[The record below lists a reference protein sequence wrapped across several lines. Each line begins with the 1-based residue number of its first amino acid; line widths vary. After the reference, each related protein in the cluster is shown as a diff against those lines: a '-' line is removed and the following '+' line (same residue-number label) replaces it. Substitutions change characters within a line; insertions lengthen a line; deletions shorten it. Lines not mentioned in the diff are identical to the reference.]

1 MDPAGTPKIE
11 VTFEID
17 VKGLPSVKAVDL
29 TTESEK
35 KFFIE
40 GSFNLDEAKVQNLVD
55 ERKVR
60 RDYSHPVTMFEVRSH
75 DSFLKASSGVKKKI
89 TSGKI
94 DEEV

>member
-35 KFFIE
+35 KFSI
-40 GSFNLDEAKVQNLVD
+40 
-55 ERKVR
+55 
-60 RDYSHPVTMFEVRSH
+60 
-75 DSFLKASSGVKKKI
+75 
-89 TSGKI
+89 
-94 DEEV
+94 